1 MRTYIL
7 LWIPMLLIAILNG
20 VLREFVFTKY
30 LNVLSAKQLST
41 ITLLIFFSIYIG
53 LVLIRYRPTSTSQ
66 ALFIGLTW
74 MIMTLV
80 FETVFGAYRGNSI
93 GNMLQEYNILK
104 GNIWLLIPLL
114 LGVAPLLYYKLFS
127 AN

>member
-20 VLREFVFTKY
+20 VLREFVFTNY
-30 LNVLSAKQLST
+30 LNALSAKQLST
-41 ITLLIFFSIYIG
+41 ITLMRFFSIYIG
-53 LVLIRYRPTSTSQ
+53 LALMRFRPASTSQ
-66 ALFIGLTW
+66 AILIGSMW

-80 FETVFGAYRGNSI
+80 FEIVFGAYRGNSI
-93 GNMLQEYNILK
+93 GSMLQEYNILK